1 MLFVKN
7 TISLKTI
14 TNLSKLFSLTLLNRL
29 TTESVL
35 KIFTVDISCK
45 FERLSPPKNKHQC
58 NINNILYKKWWSM
71 CAFKIFVTADL
82 KLSREIKTLYHITYV
97 LLRFVLF
104 LG

>member
-45 FERLSPPKNKHQC
+45 FERLSPPKHKNQFNLY
-58 NINNILYKKWWSM
+58 NIIQK
-71 CAFKIFVTADL
+71 FVV
-82 KLSREIKTLYHITYV
+82 YV
-97 LLRFVLF
+97 CL
-104 LG
+104 